1 MWWIKLPRHFKA
13 GLKKPL
19 TCFPAE
25 RNAWYCCGCSVAVW
39 MYRKA
44 PDLFAAPLRLLL
56 SSRWEVKGILMLG
69 SSFLFLKKLIELWA
83 WLYMLLFTDILWE
96 SFGFSHPRQYFQHEV
111 FTVSR
116 WNANLMSIG
125 QQCKLYVVILIACY
139 EQRLLAE
146 LLKLL
151 LKYPSLSNLEIFVKT
166 EKQRHS
172 LLAKQAVENNF

>member
-1 MWWIKLPRHFKA
+1 
-13 GLKKPL
+13 
-19 TCFPAE
+19 
-25 RNAWYCCGCSVAVW
+25 
-39 MYRKA
+39 
-44 PDLFAAPLRLLL
+44 
-56 SSRWEVKGILMLG
+56 
-69 SSFLFLKKLIELWA
+69 
-83 WLYMLLFTDILWE
+83 
-96 SFGFSHPRQYFQHEV
+96 
-111 FTVSR
+111 
-116 WNANLMSIG
+116 MSIG